1 MALPHLS
8 IEAVVIEAN
17 GLPPANTATATAMI
31 NATGLNRTCTAPAS
45 SASAWGSVLQM
56 HVAYQ
61 STVGIIE
68 IELNDSEAPRA
79 AENFRMLAHMGCY
92 DGVTF
97 HRVIDGFVLQ
107 GGDIECGREG
117 ADCPVGTG
125 GHAAMFHGLCDGMAN
140 FTGCTDPAQQ
150 TLPEESSADLSHV
163 PFALSMANAGMNTG
177 GSQFFI
183 VDNGSNPTHLDHT
196 PGKDCRN
203 ASCHTIFG
211 HVVGGMVHVDAIS
224 QVPTISP
231 YSTPVDAVLILGFT
245 ALTMDSVE
253 AEQPVDLAAAFT
265 DLRLEQVLRQSN
277 ATIATM
283 DFTLNN
289 SGDWVGNVSYA
300 ATYGGQAL
308 TDVNGHLLVEASGIY
323 TGGMEVDI
331 TDLEMGSNLCFIFTY
346 ADGLDPSGWDA
357 WDRPSQTCLT
367 LSDVGVDLAAAFTD
381 LRLEQ
386 VLRQSNATIATMDF
400 TLNNS
405 GDWVGNVS
413 YAATYG
419 GQALTDVNGHLLV
432 EASGIYTGGMEVDI
446 TDLEM
451 GSNLCFIFTYADG
464 LDPSGWDAWDRPSQT
479 CLTLSDV
486 GVDPGTDG
494 TETDIGTPSEVVP
507 GFGMGAA
514 LIGLGLA
521 GLGRRSSRSENEII

>member
-1 MALPHLS
+1 MARRCSVLLVAFLLLMLFPPAAHAQVPAAAVDLSCEGDRTSWNGTVPVLHLSCEVINPTSMDERIELDASAVAGLDTTSMHQVVTVGPGNSTLVEAEMPITNRSLAMVFPHLS

-17 GLPPANTATATAMI
+17 GLPPASTATATAMV
-31 NATGLNRTCTAPAS
+31 NATGLNRTCNAPAS

-117 ADCPVGTG
+117 SDCSAGTG
-125 GHAAMFHGLCDGMAN
+125 GHAAMFHGLCDGVAN
-140 FTGCTDPAQQ
+140 VTGCTDPSQQ
-150 TLPEESSADLSHV
+150 TLPEESSADLTHV

-211 HVVGGMVHVDAIS
+211 HVVGGMMHVDAIS

-245 ALTMDSVE
+245 AMTMDSVE

-283 DFTLNN
+283 NFTLNN
-289 SGDWVGNVSYA
+289 SGAWVGNVSYA

-308 TDVNGHLLVEASGIY
+308 TDVDGHLLVDTSGIFA
-323 TGGMEVDI
+323 GGMEVDI
-331 TDLEMGSNLCFIFTY
+331 TDLEVGSNLCF
-346 ADGLDPSGWDA
+346 S
-357 WDRPSQTCLT
+357 
-367 LSDVGVDLAAAFTD
+367 
-381 LRLEQ
+381 
-386 VLRQSNATIATMDF
+386 
-400 TLNNS
+400 
-405 GDWVGNVS
+405 
-413 YAATYG
+413 
-419 GQALTDVNGHLLV
+419 
-432 EASGIYTGGMEVDI
+432 
-446 TDLEM
+446 
-451 GSNLCFIFTYADG
+451 FTYADG

-486 GVDPGTDG
+486 GVDPGANG
-494 TETDIGTPSEVVP
+494 TESDIGTPSEVVP

-514 LIGLGLA
+514 LIGLSLA
-521 GLGRRSSRSENEII
+521 GLGRRSSSRSENEII